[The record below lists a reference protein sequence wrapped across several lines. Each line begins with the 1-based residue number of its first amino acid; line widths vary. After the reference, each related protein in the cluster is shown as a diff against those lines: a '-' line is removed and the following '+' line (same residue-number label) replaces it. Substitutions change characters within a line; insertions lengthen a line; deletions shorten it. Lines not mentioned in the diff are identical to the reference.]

1 MSKVE
6 EVIILRGKYEGCQA
20 WVNRS
25 KKQPPKNIHL
35 IIMYDVNGDGE
46 LVEHQTH
53 LSRRSI
59 EYKKEMDEKETSMDK
74 VQFMAV
80 GSQPKI
86 RMAMR
91 KLVDEIAQTG
101 IIEPAPIT
109 ELFETM
115 LADAIKE
122 HHRKGMRTKGYCYPM
137 NGGSYAFFCSDEA
150 MVEFMLNRNRRTSK
164 TNKRGFVDPHHMV
177 DKEE

>member
-1 MSKVE
+1 MSKGE

-91 KLVDEIAQTG
+91 KLVDEIAQTRNFSRRCWRMQSRS
-101 IIEPAPIT
+101 IT
-109 ELFETM
+109 AKGCALKDT
-115 LADAIKE
+115 AI
-122 HHRKGMRTKGYCYPM
+122 
-137 NGGSYAFFCSDEA
+137 
-150 MVEFMLNRNRRTSK
+150 L
-164 TNKRGFVDPHHMV
+164 
-177 DKEE
+177 